1 MRWSFTM
8 EENQSCSFRLK
19 DLEMAKKISE
29 DLEKKC
35 VRGNDKT
42 LKTDYVRHDSDT
54 FLFECVFV

>member
-1 MRWSFTM
+1 M

-19 DLEMAKKISE
+19 DLEMAKKIGE

-42 LKTDYVRHDSDT
+42 LKTDYVRHDLDT